1 MRGAPKNKLAQ
12 TLHKFWLAQF
22 SSIQEGTREELSHH
36 QGFSM

>member
-22 SSIQEGTREELSHH
+22 PSVQEGTREELSHH
-36 QGFSM
+36 EVI